1 MTAYKKIKISIL
13 YNLQMMEQILIN
25 NNQTNNNHNSS
36 NNRNRNS
43 LTNPV
48 VQTIK
53 LPAGLVNLS
62 INSSY
67 PSLNSTWIAR
77 SQWFKMAIWDLSRI
91 NNHLWML
98 IMDIIYSF
106 RYRGIIRAKQWAP
119 TKGALEET
127 HDMRVLPLIPS

>member
-1 MTAYKKIKISIL
+1 MAYKKIKISIL
-13 YNLQMMEQILIN
+13 YKLQMMEQILIN
-25 NNQTNNNHNSS
+25 NNQTNNNHNSN

-48 VQTIK
+48 VQTTK
-53 LPAGLVNLS
+53 WPPGLLNLS

-77 SQWFKMAIWDLSRI
+77 SQWFKMAICIMIWRGELFRI
-91 NNHLWML
+91 NNHRWML

-106 RYRGIIRAKQWAP
+106 RYQGIIRAKQWAL
-119 TKGALEET
+119 TKGGLQE
-127 HDMRVLPLIPS
+127 M